1 MCLYGFRIKK
11 NGLKHLI
18 VLNRSEWV
26 LCRYLLLS
34 TFIISSL
41 TMARANIITAAACKI
56 AIGTFFVFI
65 VL

>member
-18 VLNRSEWV
+18 VLNRSEWA

-34 TFIISSL
+34 AFIISSL

-56 AIGTFFVFI
+56 AIGTFVFI